1 MSRTRAP
8 FATGEVPVRPRF
20 ILGNIRRGGLFSIAA
35 AALFGT
41 STPAAKVVVG
51 NVSPLMMAGLLDLG
65 SGLGLT
71 LFRLASGRVR
81 LPFSRSDMPW
91 LAAAVLF
98 GGVLGSAL
106 LMLGLTSV
114 TGSAASLLLTMEG
127 VFTAL
132 IA

>member
-1 MSRTRAP
+1 M
-8 FATGEVPVRPRF
+8 RPRF